1 MDLTFFLGKTLGL
14 YILIMG
20 ILVLSRRKM
29 IIHLA
34 KEYVENKNGATTYF
48 MSALLLIV
56 GLAFVLSHNI
66 WVGGFLP
73 VVVTIFGW
81 IILIKAFLLLFLPI
95 GIFSKTLRSFEKN
108 RLYTVFGAIY
118 VVLGAYLTYIA
129 FAL

>member
-1 MDLTFFLGKTLGL
+1 
-14 YILIMG
+14 
-20 ILVLSRRKM
+20 M
-29 IIHLA
+29 IIHLV
-34 KEYVENKNGATTYF
+34 KEYAENKNWAATYF

-81 IILIKAFLLLFLPI
+81 LILIKAFLLLFLPI
-95 GIFSKTLRSFEKN
+95 GIFSKMLRSFEKN
-108 RLYTVFGAIY
+108 HLYTVFGAIY
-118 VVLGAYLTYIA
+118 VVLGTYLTYIA